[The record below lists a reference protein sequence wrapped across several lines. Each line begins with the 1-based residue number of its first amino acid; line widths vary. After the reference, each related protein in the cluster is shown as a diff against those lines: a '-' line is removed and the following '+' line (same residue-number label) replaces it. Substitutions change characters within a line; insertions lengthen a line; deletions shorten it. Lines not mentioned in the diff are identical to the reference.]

1 MSGSIS
7 AKLLPR
13 NVAALRRGQTPE
25 AATRVTAGN
34 TISTR
39 LESGVGN

>member
-13 NVAALRRGQTPE
+13 NVAALRRAQTPE

-34 TISTR
+34 PISTR
-39 LESGVGN
+39 LEFG